1 MPSRIDIGPDGGPF
15 VEIDEVDGGLVLR
28 TPTDEIDLDTN
39 VLVNTVLGA
48 ALDANNNQIQNV
60 ATLFA
65 THVDAGS
72 VDADD
77 IDVTETAT
85 LPEAN
90 EGDPAEERQIAV
102 SPEGELLVAQ
112 QTDD

>member
-1 MPSRIDIGPDGGPF
+1 MPSRIDIGPEGGPF

-28 TPTDEIDLDTN
+28 TPTDEIDLDSN
-39 VLVNTVLGA
+39 DL
-48 ALDANNNQIQNV
+48 QNV

-65 THVDAGS
+65 TH

-90 EGDPAEERQIAV
+90 EGDPADERQIAV
-102 SPEGELLVAQ
+102 SPEGELLVA
-112 QTDD
+112 TPTED